1 MKQNIED
8 NKRKNKKRR
17 INEEHD
23 FCSPSEEWCDLAIAK
38 WFIDASISFNVAN
51 STYFHPMI
59 DALYSMSPRYKVSSM
74 HCLRDDYFFIWKKKT
89 GCTLMVDGW
98 IDRKKTTLI
107 NFLVSC
113 PKGTIFLKSV
123 DVSHASKSGDLLFKL
138 FKDVVLRVGPENVVH
153 IVTDNVANCVSTS
166 RKYTIGREILHP
178 SPTRFTTNF
187 IALQSILAQK
197 DILRVMVTS
206 QDWTSSTYGKEVKT
220 KKFMEQV
227 LESGFWSKCVDV
239 VKLLERLV
247 RVLRMVD
254 TQDKPVMHFLCRAMY
269 KAREEMVKR
278 LQRNKIKV
286 EPYLKILYHRWDS
299 QLHKNFHATSYYWI
313 LEDKLLWMN
322 EIQSCQLV
330 IRILSQTCSAS
341 GYEWNWSRQQNYDP
355 INLETL
361 DDHVDWVM
369 EDSPL
374 FLTNEEVDALGK
386 VLANMTIQ
394 SLSNNIGPLNLDDH
408 VGETQGNPMEN
419 MNLNESNIDHEV
431 TMGDSSEFFNE

>member
-59 DALYSMSPRYKVSSM
+59 DALCSMIPRYKVSSM
-74 HCLRDDYFFIWKKKT
+74 HCLR
-89 GCTLMVDGW
+89 
-98 IDRKKTTLI
+98 
-107 NFLVSC
+107 
-113 PKGTIFLKSV
+113 GTIFLKFV

-166 RKYTIGREILHP
+166 RLLEKTHCINLMLQDMGKMEGVSEVVKYTIGREILHP

-220 KKFMEQV
+220 KQFMEQV

-254 TQDKPVMHFLCRAMY
+254 TQDKPVMRFLYRAMY

-299 QLHKNFHATSYYWI
+299 QLHKNFHATSYY
-313 LEDKLLWMN
+313 
-322 EIQSCQLV
+322 
-330 IRILSQTCSAS
+330 QTCSAS
-341 GYEWNWSRQQNYDP
+341 GYEWNWSVFKHIHSKRKEIGWSIRNLMIYSMFRQQNYDP